1 MAIYHFSIKAF
12 SRSKG
17 QSATAAAAYRSGTVV
32 EDRRTGEVHDFTRK
46 QRVDHAEIVMPTQAG
61 SWQPDRSELWSAA
74 ELAEKRKDACVA
86 REHEVALPIEL
97 TPGECV
103 RLAQRYARMIAEL
116 HGCAVDI
123 GLHDL
128 GGGNPH
134 AHLLCT
140 TREATPDGL
149 GAKCDR
155 EQAGRKR
162 SKDLA
167 DHRRLWADVVNAAL
181 AEAGHAV
188 RVDHRSLK
196 DQGIDREPQIHEGP
210 AVTAARRR
218 GDAEG
223 LERAEHNDAVRQ
235 LVAVE
240 AAIEAEQEAERT
252 RQAAEQ
258 AERARQ
264 VALERQRAEEAR
276 QAAEQAERE
285 RQAAL
290 ERQRAEEARQAERER
305 VAAELLALA
314 AEAPSP
320 TAPDHLPSAQPDL
333 ARQAETLAPEPPA
346 WVEFERDGEQFRH
359 PVGRP
364 GEVYWHHLGVWHLQ
378 PDEPD
383 QPDYDG
389 YDYR

>member
-46 QRVDHAEIVMPTQAG
+46 QRVSHAEIVMPRQAG
-61 SWQPDRSELWSAA
+61 AWQPDRSELWSAA
-74 ELAEKRKDACVA
+74 ELAENRKDSCVA
-86 REHEVALPIEL
+86 REHEVALPVEL
-97 TPGECV
+97 KPDECV
-103 RLAQRYARMIAEL
+103 RLAQRYARLIAEL

-128 GGGNPH
+128 DGRNPH

-140 TREATPDGL
+140 TREANPDGL
-149 GAKCDR
+149 GEKCDR
-155 EQAGRKR
+155 EKAGRKR

-167 DHRRLWADVVNAAL
+167 DHRKLWADVVNAAL
-181 AEAGHAV
+181 AEAGHTV
-188 RVDHRSLK
+188 RIDHRSLK
-196 DQGIDREPQIHEGP
+196 DQGIEREPTIHEGP

-218 GDAEG
+218 GDADG

-240 AAIEAEQEAERT
+240 VAIEVE
-252 RQAAEQ
+252 QAAEH
-258 AERARQ
+258 RAM
-264 VALERQRAEEAR
+264 LE
-276 QAAEQAERE
+276 
-285 RQAAL
+285 
-290 ERQRAEEARQAERER
+290 
-305 VAAELLALA
+305 
-314 AEAPSP
+314 AEA
-320 TAPDHLPSAQPDL
+320 AAKRSAEAAWL
-333 ARQAETLAPEPPA
+333 ASLASQASAPE
-346 WVEFERDGEQFRH
+346 WVEYVENGERYRH
-359 PVGRP
+359 PAGRP
-364 GEVYWHHLGVWHLQ
+364 GELYWQNPSGEWHLQ

>member
-46 QRVDHAEIVMPTQAG
+46 QRVSHQEIVMPRQAG
-61 SWQPDRSELWSAA
+61 AWQPDRSELWSAA

-86 REHEVALPIEL
+86 REHEVALPVEL

-103 RLAQRYARMIAEL
+103 RLAQRYARLIAEL

-123 GLHDL
+123 GIHDL
-128 GGGNPH
+128 HGSNPH

-149 GAKCDR
+149 GAKCGR

-162 SKDLA
+162 GKDLA
-167 DHRRLWADVVNAAL
+167 DERKLWADVVNAAL

-188 RVDHRSLK
+188 RIDHRSLK

-252 RQAAEQ
+252 RQAAELRQRMAAELAERRAQEQARADALAKAAEMRQQMQ
-258 AERARQ
+258 AELQRQ
-264 VALERQRAEEAR
+264 AQERAEA
-276 QAAEQAERE
+276 E
-285 RQAAL
+285 RQAAQ
-290 ERQRAEEARQAERER
+290 ER
-305 VAAELLALA
+305 
-314 AEAPSP
+314 APGS
-320 TAPDHLPSAQPDL
+320 D
-333 ARQAETLAPEPPA
+333 E
-346 WVEFERDGEQFRH
+346 WVEFVRDGERYRH
-359 PVGRP
+359 PNGRP
-364 GEVYWHHLGVWHLQ
+364 DELYWQNPAGEWHLQ

-383 QPDYDG
+383 QLDYEG

>member
-17 QSATAAAAYRSGTVV
+17 QSATAAAAYRSGTIVT
-32 EDRRTGEVHDFTRK
+32 DRRTGEVHDFTRK
-46 QRVDHAEIVMPTQAG
+46 QRVDHAEIVMPAQAG
-61 SWQPDRSELWSAA
+61 DWQPDRSELWSAA

-86 REHEVALPIEL
+86 REHEVALPVEL
-97 TPGECV
+97 TPGESV
-103 RLAQRYARMIAEL
+103 RLAQRYARLIAEL

-123 GLHDL
+123 GIHDL
-128 GGGNPH
+128 HGSNPH

-181 AEAGHAV
+181 AEAGHTV

-196 DQGIDREPQIHEGP
+196 DQGIEREPTIHEGP

-218 GDAEG
+218 GDADG

-235 LVAVE
+235 LAQVE
-240 AAIEAEQEAERT
+240 
-252 RQAAEQ
+252 
-258 AERARQ
+258 
-264 VALERQRAEEAR
+264 
-276 QAAEQAERE
+276 AAEQAERE
-285 RQAAL
+285 RQEAERQAAEHRQRLEAEAAQKRAQEAAL
-290 ERQRAEEARQAERER
+290 LDSLRAKAQ
-305 VAAELLALA
+305 
-314 AEAPSP
+314 PSP
-320 TAPDHLPSAQPDL
+320 SPAPRSGLADQLEAYTAARRQERAQE
-333 ARQAETLAPEPPA
+333 AETSAPELRGGDE
-346 WVEFERDGEQFRH
+346 WHEYERDGERYRH
-359 PVGRP
+359 PIGRP
-364 GEVYWHHLGVWHLQ
+364 DEIYWQNPSGEWHRQ

-383 QPDYDG
+383 QLDYEG

>member
-46 QRVDHAEIVMPTQAG
+46 QRVNHAEIVMPNQAG
-61 SWQPDRSELWSAA
+61 AWQPDRSELWSAA

-123 GLHDL
+123 GIHDL
-128 GGGNPH
+128 GGRNPH
-134 AHLLCT
+134 IHLLCT

-167 DHRRLWADVVNAAL
+167 DHRRLWADVVNTAL
-181 AEAGHAV
+181 AEAGHTV

-196 DQGIDREPQIHEGP
+196 DQGIGRAAQIHEGP

-218 GDAEG
+218 GDADG

-235 LVAVE
+235 LAQVE
-240 AAIEAEQEAERT
+240 AAIEVEQEAERT

-258 AERARQ
+258 AEQARL
-264 VALERQRAEEAR
+264 ATLER
-276 QAAEQAERE
+276 QAAEHRAM
-285 RQAAL
+285 L
-290 ERQRAEEARQAERER
+290 E
-305 VAAELLALA
+305 
-314 AEAPSP
+314 AEA
-320 TAPDHLPSAQPDL
+320 AAKRSAEAAWL
-333 ARQAETLAPEPPA
+333 ASLASQASAPE
-346 WVEFERDGEQFRH
+346 WVEYVENGERYRH
-359 PVGRP
+359 PAGRP
-364 GEVYWHHLGVWHLQ
+364 GELYWQNPSGEWHLQ
-378 PDEPD
+378 PDEPE

>member
-46 QRVDHAEIVMPTQAG
+46 QRVSHAEIVMPNQAG
-61 SWQPDRSELWSAA
+61 DWQPDRSELWSAA
-74 ELAEKRKDACVA
+74 ELAEKRRDACVA
-86 REHEVALPIEL
+86 REHEVAFPIEL

-103 RLAQRYARMIAEL
+103 RLAQRYARLIADL

-128 GGGNPH
+128 QGRNPH
-134 AHLLCT
+134 GHFLCT
-140 TREATPDGL
+140 TREATAEGL
-149 GAKCDR
+149 GPKCDR

-167 DHRRLWADVVNAAL
+167 DHRKLWADVANAAL
-181 AEAGHAV
+181 AEAGYAA
-188 RVDHRSLK
+188 RIDHRSLK

-223 LERAEHNDAVRQ
+223 LERAEHNDAVRR

-240 AAIEAEQEAERT
+240 TAIEVEQAALEAERIEQA
-252 RQAAEQ
+252 RLAAEQ
-258 AERARQ
+258 AERERQ
-264 VALERQRAEEAR
+264 AALERQRIEQAR
-276 QAAEQAERE
+276 QASEQAERE

-290 ERQRAEEARQAERER
+290 ERQRAEESS
-305 VAAELLALA
+305 LA
-314 AEAPSP
+314 ALE
-320 TAPDHLPSAQPDL
+320 
-333 ARQAETLAPEPPA
+333 AETRAPEA
-346 WVEFERDGEQFRH
+346 RGGHCEWVEFEENGERYRH
-359 PVGRP
+359 PEGRP
-364 GEVYWHHLGVWHLQ
+364 DERYWQNPSGEWHLQ
-378 PDEPD
+378 PPEGLGDL
-383 QPDYDG
+383 DYDG
-389 YDYR
+389 YGYS